1 MLHGLK
7 LPFQYV
13 VALALVTVA
22 GKLGDAL
29 GPVLAVD
36 WPLTLLFLNANDLH
50 LGLTAADTDL
60 VPWLL
65 VGTFRRIVEDPVFF
79 LIGWHYREAAVEW
92 LKTRYHVSDEAVE
105 KVSRRFASISAAAV
119 IIEPGAVVCTLA
131 GAARMSP
138 ISFSSLN
145 LGGTVARLVV
155 IRGVAAQF
163 PGPLQAAL
171 KWIKEWSL
179 ALFCVAFL
187 VTAVS
192 CWQLLRPASKK
203 VEEAKSD

>member
-79 LIGWHYREAAVEW
+79 LIGWHYRDAAVEW
-92 LKTRYHVSDEAVE
+92 LKNRYQVSDEAVE
-105 KVSRRFASISAAAV
+105 KVSRRFASTEWIGLRQPRARRSGSRSPLRGGTRKAAA
-119 IIEPGAVVCTLA
+119 AD
-131 GAARMSP
+131 
-138 ISFSSLN
+138 
-145 LGGTVARLVV
+145 
-155 IRGVAAQF
+155 RGD
-163 PGPLQAAL
+163 
-171 KWIKEWSL
+171 
-179 ALFCVAFL
+179 
-187 VTAVS
+187 T
-192 CWQLLRPASKK
+192 
-203 VEEAKSD
+203 